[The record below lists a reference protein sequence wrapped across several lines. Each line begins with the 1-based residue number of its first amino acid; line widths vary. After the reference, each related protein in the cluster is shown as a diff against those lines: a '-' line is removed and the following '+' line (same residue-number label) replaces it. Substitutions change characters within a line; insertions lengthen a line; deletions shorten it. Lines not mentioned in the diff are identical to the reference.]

1 MKGNVKK
8 HISATKTKHPAY
20 HRESD
25 PFFLSLLAVCCRCE
39 YVFHSSARTFPFN
52 SNDELRESINRLV
65 NIFYILFH
73 RSFRKQPLHCTAT
86 RFELALSLCSRI
98 VHLQIVYYSIY
109 KLELC
114 ERCDTTRMCNA
125 SKSNMNRNCCCL
137 LFSLSHSV
145 GVSLALWVYIC
156 LFLIVPPY
164 SNMWGKHTP
173 EKGLP
178 SILSLFHSLVASSYG
193 FQLFSDMSHFNL
205 NQSFYGM
212 TEWHLSMSPCFEF
225 NFLCILNAWIRSK
238 CKFSFPAFSIWCL
251 GTRGDP
257 GVTIQP
263 KCFWFAQIV
272 ILPKW

>member
-52 SNDELRESINRLV
+52 SNDELRESINRFV

-86 RFELALSLCSRI
+86 RFELALTLCSRI

-125 SKSNMNRNCCCL
+125 FKSNMNRNCCCL
-137 LFSLSHSV
+137 LFSLSLSRCV
-145 GVSLALWVYIC
+145 SGSVSLYMFIPYRTTIFKHVRQTHTRERTPFISLSFSLARCFLLW
-156 LFLIVPPY
+156 
-164 SNMWGKHTP
+164 
-173 EKGLP
+173 
-178 SILSLFHSLVASSYG
+178 
-193 FQLFSDMSHFNL
+193 FSVIFR
-205 NQSFYGM
+205 Y
-212 TEWHLSMSPCFEF
+212 
-225 NFLCILNAWIRSK
+225 
-238 CKFSFPAFSIWCL
+238 
-251 GTRGDP
+251 
-257 GVTIQP
+257 VT
-263 KCFWFAQIV
+263 F
-272 ILPKW
+272 